1 MTGWGSRGGGAHR
14 RNRRVDL
21 SRSSDRAAVVAIVI
35 AALLALLIWSP
46 NVGGREPGDPRAVAG
61 DARLARCGGTL
72 ADVEYAFTIPSAR
85 DYLRY
90 LPALGRASE
99 LQLDPPALV
108 VIYRG
113 EFPTAASSA
122 ASSAAP
128 SASGTIRNVCIYV
141 GKAGEG
147 ELNYFSDVSIAGLRA
162 TPNGPVLVPPAQ
174 T

>member
-1 MTGWGSRGGGAHR
+1 MTGTGSTGGGAHR

-21 SRSSDRAAVVAIVI
+21 SRSSDRAAVLAIVI

-46 NVGGREPGDPRAVAG
+46 NIGGREPGDPRAVSG
-61 DARLARCGGTL
+61 DARLVRCGGTL
-72 ADVEYAFTIPSAR
+72 ADIEYAFTIPSAR
-85 DYLRY
+85 DYVRY

-99 LQLDPPALV
+99 LQIDPPALV

-122 ASSAAP
+122 AP
-128 SASGTIRNVCIYV
+128 TPSGTIRNVCIYV
-141 GKAGEG
+141 GTAGEG

-162 TPNGPVLVPPAQ
+162 TPTGPVLVPAPQ